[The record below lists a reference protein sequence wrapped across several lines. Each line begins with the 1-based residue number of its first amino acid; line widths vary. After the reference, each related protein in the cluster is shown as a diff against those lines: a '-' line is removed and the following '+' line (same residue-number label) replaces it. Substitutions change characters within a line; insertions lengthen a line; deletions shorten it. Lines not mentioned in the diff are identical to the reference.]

1 MWDLFTSKERDGS
14 CTDAAKALGLSP
26 LATLALRV
34 SLMILSRIIYVPPG
48 RCLKVDIGSSKLSIR
63 VSRVRPSTSSRPPK
77 TKCTDGPVSGYTATT
92 ATETALPHPDASS
105 SDGMTATLY
114 DVKSH
119 AYLGA
124 IA

>member
-1 MWDLFTSKERDGS
+1 MSVLFMSKQQDGS
-14 CTDAAKALGLSP
+14 CTDAAMALGLSP

-34 SLMILSRIIYVPPG
+34 SLMILSRIISVPPG

-63 VSRVRPSTSSRPPK
+63 VSRVRPSTSSPVRK
-77 TKCTDGPVSGYTATT
+77 TKCTGAPVSGYMATT
-92 ATETALPHPDASS
+92 ATETALPQPGASS
-105 SDGMTATLY
+105 SGGTTETLY

-124 IA
+124 IG